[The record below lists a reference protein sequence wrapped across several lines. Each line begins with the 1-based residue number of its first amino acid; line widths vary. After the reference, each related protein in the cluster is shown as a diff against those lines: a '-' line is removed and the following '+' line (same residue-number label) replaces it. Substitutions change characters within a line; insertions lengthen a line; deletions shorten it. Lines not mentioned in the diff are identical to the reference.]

1 MNIRKGWR
9 NFREILVY
17 KIAFIF
23 AEKDDPN
30 TNPEDGF
37 RRMEVGGSGDTNGKD
52 EPTYAEVNW
61 WSLTSLQP
69 IHSKPIGVIIVFKVM
84 YFTIANPT
92 LALYNSTRWGSK

>member
-1 MNIRKGWR
+1 MKY
-9 NFREILVY
+9 LVY

-52 EPTYAEVNW
+52 EPTYAEVN
-61 WSLTSLQP
+61 
-69 IHSKPIGVIIVFKVM
+69 
-84 YFTIANPT
+84 
-92 LALYNSTRWGSK
+92 